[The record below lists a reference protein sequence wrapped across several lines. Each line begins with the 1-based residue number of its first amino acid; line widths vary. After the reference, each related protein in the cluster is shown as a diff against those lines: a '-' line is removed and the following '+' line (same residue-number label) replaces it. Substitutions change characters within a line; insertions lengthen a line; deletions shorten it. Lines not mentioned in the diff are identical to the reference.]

1 MATFLADGT
10 NVRIETT
17 GTYAPGRFYHVTG
30 VVDRVKKQTR
40 IYVDGQLAGT
50 RFWSSGAPP
59 MNLGSNLW
67 TMGIGAPGASTYR
80 DAANAIV
87 DEVRMLPYLA
97 YVALSDDEVTVLG
110 TGY

>member
-10 NVRIETT
+10 NVGIEAI
-17 GTYAPGRFYHVTG
+17 GTCAPRRFYHVTG
-30 VVDRVKKQTR
+30 AVDRVKKADHNLCGRTTR
-40 IYVDGQLAGT
+40 GNT
-50 RFWSSGAPP
+50 FWSSGAPP

-80 DAANAIV
+80 YAANAIV
-87 DEVRMLPYLA
+87 DEVRMYNRC
-97 YVALSDDEVTVLG
+97 LSDDEVTVLG